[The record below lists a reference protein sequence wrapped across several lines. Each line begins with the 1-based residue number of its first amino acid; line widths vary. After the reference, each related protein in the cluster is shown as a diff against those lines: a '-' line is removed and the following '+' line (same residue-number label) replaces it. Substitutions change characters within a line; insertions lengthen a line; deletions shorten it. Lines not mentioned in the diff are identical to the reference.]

1 MEQAKLKIDQTI
13 DLSTL
18 DRKIVIEPITTQ
30 RTRLATLLA
39 DITPD
44 NLHSE
49 ISFGE
54 SVGKEFL

>member
-18 DRKIVIEPITTQ
+18 NRKIVIKPITTQ
-30 RTRLATLLA
+30 SARLATLLA

-44 NLHSE
+44 NRHSE

-54 SVGKEFL
+54 SVGKESL